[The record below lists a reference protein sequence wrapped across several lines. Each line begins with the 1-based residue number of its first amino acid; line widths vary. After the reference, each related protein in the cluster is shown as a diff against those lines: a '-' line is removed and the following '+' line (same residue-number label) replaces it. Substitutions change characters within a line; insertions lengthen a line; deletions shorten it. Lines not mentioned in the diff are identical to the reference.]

1 MSLAQGKQ
9 QVDKAR
15 QEAEK
20 KINAYLDVLKEKA
33 ENAKVVKVKEK
44 GNGKYRI
51 TVYEEIP
58 LDPNEAKGIKNR
70 VNIDPV
76 KRVRAVTYEV
86 QVPPQGAEVD
96 KIELADVKVTKAE
109 ERIYYLDS
117 KGNLYKIDLKA
128 NKAQQLAGTEKKL
141 IEGWANTAK
150 TGPSLS
156 SYLSK
161 GGALPAKE
169 LAVRAA
175 AVEDVVEARGDVVDR
190 RVGLNVSKQQEVKRG
205 MKEALLKGKV
215 DLENKKIYH
224 DFLHEYMVHRFQGK
238 SHDEAFNEAV
248 KVLPQNWR
256 DRVKKVWKDL
266 RSNDPNARERAKK
279 ELKKMAAQALREG
292 KFKVLGV
299 VLGIAAVAGVG
310 IGLWDIWRKTR
321 GAGKDKTSPTPSST
335 PAITYTGTKKSSGG
349 ASPTRTGAARA
360 GTKRTKPATTGS
372 PVEENELKRKD
383 EVEDP
388 AKAIAYGISTAS
400 RITLD
405 YGLPRKYRGKNYIG
419 GVNGLTTGYDV
430 WRTAFTLYSYG
441 MALKNDE
448 GLKEKVIERV
458 AKDLAEREGLSDK
471 EAYKKAK
478 ALVERFIA
486 TTTSDRYRK
495 SLIEK
500 DPAKVKY
507 NKSLRD
513 AIMYFQEMGR
523 HALAGED
530 VFVPEGADMSG
541 FAYEKMHVDGYFGAE
556 SLSAAVAFGRLLAQ
570 FREGEKPQQPQEEES
585 TEEEEG
591 QRREEEEAEKK
602 ELAAFLGTLSE
613 RQPKEALLSL
623 RGFSQEDY
631 DRLLSA
637 EGWEQA
643 EGRWYKKV
651 GPYTFQYDPTISTL
665 NVYTND
671 PRKVSGEPILTL
683 TRVASGWD
691 VVWHDEGYKRKGGAE
706 GGVVERTP
714 IHPTQKGVKGYW
726 ELIREMGYYRAE
738 ERLAENTTVYIPV
751 EYVSDDVIYAAKKGK
766 TFPHRLG
773 EDIPLKKAIRVE
785 LVERNGKQYIK
796 VNAKDLINFDGEHA
810 KAFFNEKGQE
820 VIKNAL
826 KGSRNIEKSPD
837 FKETIMWKLGRI
849 DWGRSYRSL
858 IKGIT
863 AMGGD
868 VVVNSPTTF
877 RGKEYGELIFRYAG
891 GNYFLEG
898 VSTSTGGGGEVAP
911 LTTPSSQASTQVQRN
926 EGQER
931 TQQEGTQEGQREEL
945 AVKAAIRDNKLYLE
959 IDGVA
964 VEQALEEEW
973 GKTLSKA
980 LGEWRKKAGDNYGI
994 LANVSLPT
1002 TEEWEPYGNVV
1013 CWGSACTTILRKGDT
1028 LYAVYFLKRG
1038 NTVEVETQ
1046 EVPSQLLS

>member
-1 MSLAQGKQ
+1 MLGHTGGETFSSGQAIEELRKLKAEAVRKYVDNLLAKAGKLDLYVLREKDVRNKEKKLVGKQ
-9 QVDKAR
+9 YDLLVYDKESGKATIYRVWLKKGEGRRFDLDGLKVLKQGDIASEELTKYLTKYNVEVVVDKEGVVKRLKKDGKVLKVENGKSLLSTSKASAGER
-15 QEAEK
+15 VKRAVVADYVRRNADPKVILKTPKGEVKVILEKSIQDIVERSLVERNGIVEVGKGGKIKVNERRLERALKLAEQAEK
-20 KINAYLDVLKEKA
+20 AGKGKGGLPAPVEDKGQLAVAEEEV
-33 ENAKVVKVKEK
+33 ENALK
-44 GNGKYRI
+44 RSDL
-51 TVYEEIP
+51 TQEERD
-58 LDPNEAKGIKNR
+58 LLQKAKGALSGGDKKSAELKRIGKELLKNKKLWWIGLLLVGLGGLLWWKSR
-70 VNIDPV
+70 GSESD
-76 KRVRAVTYEV
+76 E
-86 QVPPQGAEVD
+86 E
-96 KIELADVKVTKAE
+96 ELADIQPSGSATPASKA
-109 ERIYYLDS
+109 
-117 KGNLYKIDLKA
+117 
-128 NKAQQLAGTEKKL
+128 
-141 IEGWANTAK
+141 
-150 TGPSLS
+150 
-156 SYLSK
+156 
-161 GGALPAKE
+161 
-169 LAVRAA
+169 
-175 AVEDVVEARGDVVDR
+175 
-190 RVGLNVSKQQEVKRG
+190 KRG
-205 MKEALLKGKV
+205 ATGG
-215 DLENKKIYH
+215 
-224 DFLHEYMVHRFQGK
+224 R
-238 SHDEAFNEAV
+238 
-248 KVLPQNWR
+248 
-256 DRVKKVWKDL
+256 
-266 RSNDPNARERAKK
+266 ARKAPIIAK
-279 ELKKMAAQALREG
+279 A
-292 KFKVLGV
+292 
-299 VLGIAAVAGVG
+299 
-310 IGLWDIWRKTR
+310 
-321 GAGKDKTSPTPSST
+321 
-335 PAITYTGTKKSSGG
+335 
-349 ASPTRTGAARA
+349 
-360 GTKRTKPATTGS
+360 TGS

-500 DPAKVKY
+500 EPAKVKY

-530 VFVPEGADMSG
+530 VFVPEGADMSD

-945 AVKAAIRDNKLYLE
+945 AVKASIRDNKLYLE
-959 IDGVA
+959 IDGIA